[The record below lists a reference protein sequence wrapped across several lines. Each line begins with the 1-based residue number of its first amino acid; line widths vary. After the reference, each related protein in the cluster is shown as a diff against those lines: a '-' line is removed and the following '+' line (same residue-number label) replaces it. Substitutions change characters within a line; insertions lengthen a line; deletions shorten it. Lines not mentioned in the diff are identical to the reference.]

1 MFVGKDRK
9 KRVMRGQVQRSV
21 AHSAE
26 HSFLVELLGFS
37 RVVKFV
43 RVLRVV
49 RVIKGDKG
57 Y

>member
-43 RVLRVV
+43 RVLRVI
-49 RVIKGDKG
+49 RVIKGD
-57 Y
+57 